1 MLPSEEEDWGLTHP
15 GRAACEPSVKA
26 GSHRGVLPSVEGA
39 RDVARQHGDQDSRAV
54 GDLGGTTGQYKYLLL
69 NGAVNEQE
77 TSKNLGRI
85 APASKIGELE
95 RENENAAVSKG
106 QQDNL
111 QASRSQ
117 ATVTADRRVI

>member
-1 MLPSEEEDWGLTHP
+1 M
-15 GRAACEPSVKA
+15 
-26 GSHRGVLPSVEGA
+26 EGA

-77 TSKNLGRI
+77 TSKNVGRI
-85 APASKIGELE
+85 APASKIGDLE